1 MILSEQ
7 NKYKFG
13 SYGYIAMK
21 NLKSAERNLE
31 IDADVVVYNS
41 QQAVEKILKEYIKAT
56 YFNADIESILHTHKL
71 HLLVKKSG
79 IDELSDFKS
88 DIADLSNYY
97 FDGRYPGIG
106 YEEVT
111 QEDALRLF
119 NAAKQMVAI
128 VEKKMPGQDT
138 GTSSLKK
145 LNLS

>member
-1 MILSEQ
+1 MGDQ

-56 YFNADIESILHTHKL
+56 YFSADIESLLHTHKL

-79 IDELSDFKS
+79 IDKLSGFKS

-128 VEKKMPGQDT
+128 VESKIPRQDT